1 MVNRVKESIQYTTQ
15 TQKLTDTS
23 GLQHQ
28 INSLIMSFVLLIFI
42 VIAYMVYGA
51 GVYSGKQAIISL
63 IKPSQLKIFHSFS
76 MVTVVSC
83 LVQWIF
89 ASRRYDQEIKEL
101 TLNLTQYSKEE

>member
-1 MVNRVKESIQYTTQ
+1 MKSNQFYPVEQIKYPSV
-15 TQKLTDTS
+15 S

-28 INSLIMSFVLLIFI
+28 INCLIMSFILLIFV
-42 VIAYMVYGA
+42 VIAYMVYEA

-63 IKPSQLKIFHSFS
+63 IKPSQLKVFHSFS
-76 MVTVVSC
+76 LVTVVSC

-101 TLNLTQYSKEE
+101 TLNLAQCGREE

>member
-1 MVNRVKESIQYTTQ
+1 MANCIQEQ
-15 TQKLTDTS
+15 IHFIAQSQKLTNIS

-28 INSLIMSFVLLIFI
+28 INCLIFSFILLIFV
-42 VIAYMVYGA
+42 VIAYMVYEA

-63 IKPSQLKIFHSFS
+63 IQPSQMKIFHSFS
-76 MVTVVSC
+76 LVTVVSC

-101 TLNLTQYSKEE
+101 TLFQSKEE

>member
-1 MVNRVKESIQYTTQ
+1 MKSNQFYPVEQIKYPSI
-15 TQKLTDTS
+15 S

-28 INSLIMSFVLLIFI
+28 INCLIFSFVLLIFV
-42 VIAYMVYGA
+42 VIAYMVYEA

-76 MVTVVSC
+76 LMTVVSC

>member
-1 MVNRVKESIQYTTQ
+1 MKSNQFYPVEQIKYPSV
-15 TQKLTDTS
+15 S

-28 INSLIMSFVLLIFI
+28 INCLIMSFILLIFV
-42 VIAYMVYGA
+42 VIAYMVYEA

-76 MVTVVSC
+76 LVTVVSC

-101 TLNLTQYSKEE
+101 TLNLAQCGREE